1 MSSTTRRGV
10 GVGEDLGWLRRLTS
24 ADAEQAWAEFLQSYA
39 SLLVQVIAVCERD
52 PELRCDCFVYACEQ
66 LSRNRFRR
74 LRRFK
79 VAGPATFATWLR
91 AVIRNL
97 CVDWRRQRF
106 GRRTTASQS
115 PYLDNYFR
123 QQPFPSHRGGCDDF
137 AVDQVAG
144 EGDENFQFV
153 AELPAGSYLRS
164 ALFNEG
170 SNTDV
175 ERLPDT
181 RPHPEAMAGRREELL
196 MLGRSL
202 RRLSDRE
209 RLALA
214 LRFEQNLT
222 LQEIAR
228 LTGLKNPQAV
238 DRLLQEA
245 IGRLRQFLTSPRNV
259 YGKTHSA
266 SV

>member
-1 MSSTTRRGV
+1 
-10 GVGEDLGWLRRLTS
+10 
-24 ADAEQAWAEFLQSYA
+24 
-39 SLLVQVIAVCERD
+39 
-52 PELRCDCFVYACEQ
+52 
-66 LSRNRFRR
+66 
-74 LRRFK
+74 
-79 VAGPATFATWLR
+79 
-91 AVIRNL
+91 
-97 CVDWRRQRF
+97 
-106 GRRTTASQS
+106 
-115 PYLDNYFR
+115 
-123 QQPFPSHRGGCDDF
+123 
-137 AVDQVAG
+137 
-144 EGDENFQFV
+144 
-153 AELPAGSYLRS
+153 
-164 ALFNEG
+164 
-170 SNTDV
+170 
-175 ERLPDT
+175 
-181 RPHPEAMAGRREELL
+181 